1 MTMEKKDTPAMKQ
14 ALIELF
20 DTDTVKVK
28 KALSKVKR
36 DGRAAHF
43 PALMDLYVKSG
54 EGPIKDE
61 LVQMLQETKLEGA
74 DEVLVGLLEDERF
87 KDHQGFILTCIWN
100 SGYQPVEHLDV
111 ITGAA
116 LRGDYMTAF
125 EVLTVLENLEPPF
138 DMDVLTVAH
147 LDISDHLESE
157 DPDEKTAILEQ
168 IRDVLEQMKT
178 AVLDGEV
185 EEEGEK

>member
-1 MTMEKKDTPAMKQ
+1 MKKQDTPAMKQ
-14 ALIELF
+14 ALIELY
-20 DTDTVKVK
+20 DTDETKVM
-28 KALSKVKR
+28 KALGKVKR
-36 DGRAAHF
+36 NGRAVHF
-43 PALMDLYVKSG
+43 PALMDLYIKAA

-61 LVQMLQETKLEGA
+61 LVKMLQETKLEGA
-74 DEVLVGLLEDERF
+74 DEVLVGLLEEERF

-147 LDISDHLESE
+147 LDLSDHLDTEK
-157 DPDEKTAILEQ
+157 PDEKTAVLIQ
-168 IRDVLEQMKT
+168 IQNVLEQMKT
-178 AVLDGEV
+178 AVLDGAGDAV
-185 EEEGEK
+185 EE